1 MVARKAAVVVLMIC
15 PGLFLVAR
23 ARAERNDP
31 QANSVTQGR
40 FSRSEWIAARM
51 GRVPFSGSVVPNQA
65 PLPVPIRAAPGLK
78 ADLSEAL
85 TSEPVRVDH
94 DLLASDTAGEPGTHA
109 EPYIAANPLN
119 PNNLIA
125 GCQQNRFSGGGARAL
140 DYAVSF
146 DGGQTWT
153 EALLPNLTVVSSG
166 PWEKASDPWVAFGP
180 GNRAYY
186 SSLLFNNSTADNAVG
201 VSTSTDGGATWS
213 APVQVGRTSVDFN
226 DKDSIAVDTFPASPN
241 FGNVYV
247 TWDINVGGAADNVP
261 QRMVVARSLDGGR
274 TFQEPVV
281 LRGKGSNIGSIARI
295 GPDGS
300 LYLVWAG
307 GAQNAAVFTI
317 FFSKSRDGG
326 LTWGPNVKLG
336 KIRSS
341 GVDNIR
347 AGEILPSFALDP
359 ANGDLYVAWEDHRW
373 TGVDQATVM
382 YSRDGGETWTAPARV
397 SDGPDD
403 APAFTVAVAAANGR
417 VALSYYSLQND
428 PQLSF
433 LVDEYVTVSQ
443 DRGATFQPSLRATRS
458 SFDIRFASQSGG
470 FFLGDYAGLAS
481 AGSGFQ
487 LLWIDTHV
495 TSAVTG
501 KPEPDVFTASTQ

>member
-1 MVARKAAVVVLMIC
+1 MVC
-15 PGLFLVAR
+15 TGGLFLGTLLR
-23 ARAERNDP
+23 AKGNNRRENRA
-31 QANSVTQGR
+31 AQGR

-51 GRVPFSGSVVPNQA
+51 GRVPFSGSVTPNPA
-65 PLPVPIRAAPGLK
+65 LLPVPTRAVPGLK
-78 ADLSEAL
+78 ADLSQAL

-94 DLLASDTAGEPGTHA
+94 DLLANDTAGEAGTHA

-125 GCQQNRFSGGGARAL
+125 GYQQNRFSGGGARSL

-153 EALLPNLTVVSSG
+153 EALLPNLTGVSGGS
-166 PWEKASDPWVAFGP
+166 WEKASDPWVVFGP
-180 GNRAYY
+180 DNRAYY
-186 SSLLFNNSTADNAVG
+186 SGLLFNNSNADNAVG
-201 VSTSTDGGATWS
+201 VSTSTNGGVSWS
-213 APVQVGRTSVDFN
+213 DPVLVGRTSVDFN

-261 QRMVVARSLDGGR
+261 QRMVVVRSLDGGK
-274 TFQEPVV
+274 TFQEPVA

-295 GPDGS
+295 GPDGT

-341 GVDNIR
+341 GVDNVR

-382 YSRDGGETWTAPARV
+382 YSRDGGETWTGPARV

-403 APAFTVAVAAANGR
+403 AAAFTVAVAAANGR
-417 VALSYYSLQND
+417 VAVSYYSLQND

-470 FFLGDYAGLAS
+470 FFLGDYAGLDA
-481 AGSGFQ
+481 AGGVFE
-487 LLWIDTHV
+487 LLWIDTHI
-495 TSAVTG
+495 TSPVTG
-501 KPEPDVFTASTQ
+501 KPEPDVFTAAQR